1 MTFQSERDII
11 IKFSD
16 ELRRIASARQKYHDL
31 QKFVKYTVH
40 QKVANPVYDEV
51 KRALIDPSLA
61 IIVGARGSGKTT
73 LLALA
78 SYDLASRGFSPHYVT
93 PDAQLDCSKVMQN
106 KNAERAGADL
116 SRGAGGVALLLDD
129 FADYGEALL
138 KNLKTCFEKLEQD
151 PSSYKI
157 IIATQSERR
166 PVASLGEI
174 VDLLERP
181 WMFFGDGSSDEIK
194 RKIIE
199 YVSTGLYASETPFHQ
214 FRAASVISLDAFWAR
229 YRSLGRFNDLI
240 TLLRKMTMFY
250 ATSAFRDSTTA
261 NKVLNAASEVF
272 DAVAVAVL
280 AHSPVIK
287 SEASYVFILETAEEP
302 SPLEGLPTYP
312 LNGQGIVLALAD
324 VLLSAYDD
332 EKRFQIKNL
341 KEQQIT
347 SSELVRGI
355 FTVLSYYRTTKF
367 LPIEFSESYPVEKI
381 CGQLQH
387 SAEKKRKRGP
397 ESGVII
403 LRRETEKPY
412 LIMLQHAG
420 ETSNGRLSGYQC
432 KKLEL
437 LSKCASVADKT
448 FLYIVSVNSQV
459 NIKRCI
465 DISKLESGIELLYAD
480 SLQNSREGAL
490 IQILEEAQQDE
501 EVKRLLARIF
511 LNNALLRIRDA
522 HRIPKLAVAILGG
535 RVI

>member
-1 MTFQSERDII
+1 MMPQSERNIVV
-11 IKFSD
+11 KFSD
-16 ELRRIASARQKYHDL
+16 ELRRVASARQKYEDL
-31 QKFVKYTVH
+31 RSFIKYAVE

-78 SYDLASRGFSPHYVT
+78 SYDLADRGFSPHYIT
-93 PDAQLDCSKVMQN
+93 PDAQLDCTKVMQN
-106 KNAERAGADL
+106 KN
-116 SRGAGGVALLLDD
+116 VALLLDD
-129 FADYGEALL
+129 FADYSEALL
-138 KNLKTCFEKLEQD
+138 KNLKTCFEKLEEN
-151 PSSYKI
+151 PSAHRI
-157 IIATQSERR
+157 IIATQSERK

-174 VDLLERP
+174 IDLLKRP
-181 WMFFGDGSSDEIK
+181 WMFFEGESPDELK

-199 YVSTGLYASETPFHQ
+199 YISSGLYASERPFRQ

-229 YRSLGRFNDLI
+229 YRSLERFNDLI
-240 TLLRKMTMFY
+240 ALLRKMTIFY
-250 ATSAFRDSTTA
+250 ATSAFKDPTTI
-261 NKVLNAASEVF
+261 NRVLNAASGVF
-272 DAVAVAVL
+272 DVVAVAIL
-280 AHSPVIK
+280 AHPPVIK
-287 SEASYVFILETAEEP
+287 SEASYVFILETTGEP
-302 SPLEGLPTYP
+302 NPLEGLPTYP

-324 VLLSAYDD
+324 MLLSAHDD
-332 EKRFQIKNL
+332 EKRIQIKTYINTVNQIKNL

-355 FTVLSYYRTTKF
+355 FTALSYYRMTRA
-367 LPIEFSESYPVEKI
+367 LPIDFSENYPVEKI

-387 SAEKKRKRGP
+387 NVEKKRRRGP

-403 LRRETEKPY
+403 LRREMERPY
-412 LIMLQHAG
+412 FILLQHAG
-420 ETSNGRLSGYQC
+420 ETSNGKLSGYQC

-459 NIKRCI
+459 NIKRCL

-480 SLQNSREGAL
+480 GLQNSREGAL
-490 IQILEEAQQDE
+490 IHVLEEAQQDE
-501 EVKRLLARIF
+501 GVKRLLARIF
-511 LNNALLRIRDA
+511 LNNALLRIRDGY
-522 HRIPKLAVAILGG
+522 HIPKLAVAILGG